1 MPFIIIAVARTDKS
15 STNQKPMNSQNLK
28 NHETQF
34 IVPFYDLDPMRMV
47 WHGNYLKYF
56 DTTRAELFYTAGFDP
71 LEYFKKTNYLFPITK
86 TSTKHIVSLRYR
98 DEFKCKA
105 TVVEAEYK
113 IVVDFHIRLVKDNQ
127 LCAKG
132 RSEQVAVKYPDME
145 ILFEIPDDIR
155 KMLGFKK

>member
-1 MPFIIIAVARTDKS
+1 MIIIAAARVDKS
-15 STNQKPMNSQNLK
+15 STNLKPMNSQNIK
-28 NHETQF
+28 SHETKF
-34 IVPFYDLDPMRMV
+34 TVPFYDLDPMRMV

-56 DTTRAELFYTAGFDP
+56 DTTRAELFYAAGFDP

-98 DEFKCKA
+98 DKFKCQA
-105 TVVEAEYK
+105 IVVEAEYK
-113 IVVDFHIRLVKDNQ
+113 IVVDFNIRLVKDNQ

-132 RSEQVAVKYPDME
+132 RSEQVAVKHPDME

-155 KMLGFKK
+155 RMLGFKK

>member
-1 MPFIIIAVARTDKS
+1 MIELNSSNFLVATEHIK
-15 STNQKPMNSQNLK
+15 
-28 NHETQF
+28 
-34 IVPFYDLDPMRMV
+34 VPFYDLDPMRMV

-56 DTTRAELFYTAGFDP
+56 DTTRAELFYAAGFDP
-71 LEYFKKTNYLFPITK
+71 LEYFKKTNYLFPIIK

-98 DEFKCKA
+98 DEFECRA
-105 TVVEAEYK
+105 AVTEAEYK
-113 IVVDFHIRLVKDNQ
+113 SVVDFEIRLIRDNQ
-127 LCAKG
+127 LCTRG